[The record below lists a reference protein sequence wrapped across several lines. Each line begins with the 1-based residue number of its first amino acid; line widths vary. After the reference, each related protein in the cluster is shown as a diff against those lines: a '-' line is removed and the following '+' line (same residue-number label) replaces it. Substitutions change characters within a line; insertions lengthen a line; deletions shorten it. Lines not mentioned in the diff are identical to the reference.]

1 MGPLTSSGEM
11 EEWEEVCLVANNR
24 FDSIT
29 ILLPENKVKVPH
41 SLSAH
46 WTLTQVNMKID
57 PPLNF
62 QVIKLQVSLH
72 R

>member
-1 MGPLTSSGEM
+1 MGPLTSSGEEM
-11 EEWEEVCLVANNR
+11 EWEEEVCLVANNR

-46 WTLTQVNMKID
+46 
-57 PPLNF
+57 
-62 QVIKLQVSLH
+62 
-72 R
+72 

>member
-11 EEWEEVCLVANNR
+11 EEVCLVANNR

-29 ILLPENKVKVPH
+29 IPLPENKVKVPH
-41 SLSAH
+41 SVSA
-46 WTLTQVNMKID
+46 
-57 PPLNF
+57 LNF
-62 QVIKLQVSLH
+62 DTGEYENRPSPKIQVIKLRVSLH